1 MIIDMRKIPEI
12 ITARLTESGISIPKE
27 REIVQKAYGGYSSS
41 VDMDISLD
49 LPSELKVNMAT
60 EPKVEEKLYGLLKDN
75 VAEKNEVSQMKAITS
90 TTKYTPKKTEPSRR
104 GVRNVKRPTSTTK
117 ETAKKNETSSIT
129 QLGPITFDIGHGM
142 TATLSESGI
151 DLSPKPQYTI
161 QATSEG
167 IDLVPL
173 PLFQAELQPE
183 GIDLQPFGTPTQ
195 NPTVPVWSGTESYSA
210 AQIVESIINQPTS
223 QPTEQTSPQDAVEG
237 APVVYQ
243 YQDAVEGAPVVYQY
257 TVPYYIPVESQA
269 DLTEL
274 ATAGDGAGDEPTTWD
289 KIKAW
294 LEENWYIIA
303 IAGIGFVGLIVALKG
318 GKKKGR

>member
-210 AQIVESIINQPTS
+210 AQIVESIINQPTPSSS
-223 QPTEQTSPQDAVEG
+223 QSTTTQQSTTSESPIIIEQTTPSLPYIPSGE
-237 APVVYQ
+237 
-243 YQDAVEGAPVVYQY
+243 QY
-257 TVPYYIPVESQA
+257 TYSQTPTT
-269 DLTEL
+269 DLTDL
-274 ATAGDGAGDEPTTWD
+274 STAGDGAGDEPTTWD

-318 GKKKGR
+318 GKSSYSS

>member
-27 REIVQKAYGGYSSS
+27 REIVQKAYGGYSPS
-41 VDMDISLD
+41 VDLDISLD
-49 LPSELKVNMAT
+49 LPSELKPVS
-60 EPKVEEKLYGLLKDN
+60 EPKIEEKLYSSLKDS
-75 VAEKNEVSQMKAITS
+75 VAEKNELSQMKAITT
-90 TTKYTPKKTEPSRR
+90 TTKYTWRKTEPSRR
-104 GVRNVKRPTSTTK
+104 GVRNVKRPKGTTEK
-117 ETAKKNETSSIT
+117 TAKKNETKSIA
-129 QLGPITFDIGHGM
+129 QLSPITFEAGYGM
-142 TATLSESGI
+142 TVTLSESGI
-151 DLSPKPQYTI
+151 DLSPKPQHTV

-173 PLFQAELQPE
+173 PLFQAELKPE
-183 GIDLQPFGTPTQ
+183 GVDLQPFGTPTQ
-195 NPTVPVWSGTESYSA
+195 YPTVPIWSGTESYSA
-210 AQIVESIINQPTS
+210 PQMVESIINQPTA
-223 QPTEQTSPQDAVEG
+223 QPTAQTSPQVDEEG
-237 APVVYQ
+237 AS
-243 YQDAVEGAPVVYQY
+243 VVYQY

-274 ATAGDGAGDEPTTWD
+274 ATAGDSGGNEPTTWD

-294 LEENWYIIA
+294 LQENWHIVA